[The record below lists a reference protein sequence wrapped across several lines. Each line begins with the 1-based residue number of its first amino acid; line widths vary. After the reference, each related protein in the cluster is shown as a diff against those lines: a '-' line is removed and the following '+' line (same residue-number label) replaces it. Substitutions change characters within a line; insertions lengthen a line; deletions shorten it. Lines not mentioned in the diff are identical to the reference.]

1 MGNVIVD
8 YEDYWNYQDVDNQTP
23 APSIPS
29 SGWSYGQAPFG
40 VAGAG
45 SNYPVAPNTVW
56 PLGRGFWAQKTIN
69 VASLYGIV
77 IEGNIENG
85 CFIYVNG
92 TLVLSVN
99 PENDDLVISTG
110 EPFTVSVPPNIAKL
124 GNNTISIFGFD
135 EVPTGTSTYLL
146 VRVTELATACAFPL
160 GEVVKEIC
168 LRAGLEAGQIDTTAL
183 SGNVNGLQIKNEQEA
198 YEWLLSL
205 SEAFLFDPTSYDG
218 VLHFEHRGGDSVKTI
233 DPDDIIGDGLDE
245 KVRRSPQ
252 TIPQVVNLNY
262 YDVSGGVDTDKQTS
276 DRSIDTR
283 GEDQENITTD
293 IVMTADF
300 AAQLVVKKHK
310 IIIEEQKGDFK
321 ITLPDSYLE
330 LVTADIIKINDE
342 RFRIQEVRIDDGTLD
357 VSLIYDRKS
366 AYTSNVT
373 GILPVPPP
381 DPIST
386 VPGETLIELIDT
398 HILASGDDTQLGFYV
413 AISGQKPAWS
423 GATVEFSEDG
433 GNTWIDLQTAST
445 PAIMGE
451 LVSALGEHSAY
462 IPDQHNTV
470 QVEVKT
476 PNLGLESATLAQ
488 MMSRANRALIGDEI
502 INFGNVTEVSP
513 GVWELSYLL
522 RGRLGTDAVS
532 HAIGERFVM
541 LDRAFIEYYPTEKYN
556 LNQQLTLRATSFN
569 STTQSTTTETFV
581 GNSQTERKVGYLRA
595 RRIDG
600 GEVVIEWI
608 GTGREGGKADV
619 EHGDYFAG
627 YRVDVGGTITDTTT
641 ESLTTSIP
649 GSTTTIKVYQLN
661 SITGQG
667 PAVEIT
673 V

>member
-1 MGNVIVD
+1 MSLLELIG
-8 YEDYWNYQDVDNQTP
+8 YEDSWDYAETTNE
-23 APSIPS
+23 IPPPEKPT
-29 SGWSYGQAPFG
+29 SYSNGAAPFG
-40 VAGAG
+40 TLG
-45 SNYPVAPNTVW
+45 SGLNPPTPIHTPWTLMNGMWIKRQFTASTYN
-56 PLGRGFWAQKTIN
+56 GIRISGN
-69 VASLYGIV
+69 VDS
-77 IEGNIENG
+77 G
-85 CFIYVNG
+85 CFIYINGSKVGAVNEENENL
-92 TLVLSVN
+92 TN
-99 PENDDLVISTG
+99 PEG
-110 EPFTVSVPPNIAKL
+110 EPFEFNISGAL
-124 GNNTISIFGFD
+124 ASPGTHEISIYLFD
-135 EVPTGTSTYLL
+135 EFDESTTNYFRIK
-146 VRVTELATACAFPL
+146 VEESASCFYPL
-160 GEVVKEIC
+160 GDVVSELCI
-168 LRAGLEAGQIDTTAL
+168 RAGIEESQIDISEL
-183 SGNVNGLQIKNEQEA
+183 DGVVYGMQITNEQEA
-198 YEWLLSL
+198 FEWLLAL

-218 VLHFEHRGGDSVKTI
+218 ILHFKHRGGDSVKTI

-245 KVRRSPQ
+245 KVRKSPQ

-262 YDVSGGVDTDKQTS
+262 YDVGGGVDTDKQTS

-283 GEDQENITTD
+283 GENQENITTD

-330 LVTADIIKINDE
+330 LVTADIVQFNSE
-342 RFRIQEVRIDDGTLD
+342 RFRIQEVKIDDGTLD

-366 AYTSNVT
+366 AYTSNVL
-373 GILPVPPP
+373 GIPPRPLP

-386 VPGETLIELIDT
+386 VPGETLIEIIDT
-398 HILASGDDTQLGFYV
+398 HILASGDDSQLGFYV

-433 GNTWIDLQTAST
+433 GSTWVDSQQAST

-451 LVSALGEHSAY
+451 LVSTLGEHSAY
-462 IPDQHNTV
+462 IPDQHHTV
-470 QVEVKT
+470 QVEIKT
-476 PNLGLESATLAQ
+476 PNLGLESATLTQ
-488 MMSRANRALIGDEI
+488 MMNRANRALIGDEI

-522 RGRLGTDAVS
+522 RGRLGTDPVS

-541 LDRAFIEYYPTEKYN
+541 LDRSFIEYYPTEKYN

-569 STTQSTTTETFV
+569 SSTQTTTTETFV
-581 GNSQTERKVGYLRA
+581 GNSQKERKVGYLRA

-600 GEVVIEWI
+600 GQVVIEWI
-608 GTGREGGKADV
+608 GTGRKGGKTAV
-619 EHGDYFAG
+619 EHGDYFTG
-627 YRVDVGGTITDTTT
+627 YRIDVGGTLTDTTNQ
-641 ESLTTSIP
+641 SLTTSIS
-649 GSTTTIKVYQLN
+649 GSPTTIKVYQLN